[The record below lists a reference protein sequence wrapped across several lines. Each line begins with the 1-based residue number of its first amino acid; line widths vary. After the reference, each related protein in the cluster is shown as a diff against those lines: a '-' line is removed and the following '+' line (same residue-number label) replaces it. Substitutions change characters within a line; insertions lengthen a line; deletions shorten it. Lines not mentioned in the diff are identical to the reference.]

1 MSKACLFASFAASQH
16 PCAFSRSRAFG
27 ANISVTIASQF
38 LAFVDEPQSLMD
50 QQTGA
55 IYTVLQRSNP
65 FIIKGLSNALNQKN
79 DIYGKTWHVYCN

>member
-1 MSKACLFASFAASQH
+1 
-16 PCAFSRSRAFG
+16 
-27 ANISVTIASQF
+27 
-38 LAFVDEPQSLMD
+38 MD
-50 QQTGA
+50 QHTEA